1 MHSGIL
7 IPAVGTAASAK
18 KRREAVRLRT
28 LIAPAGVYGPRAA
41 LRLEA
46 MRHGEALA
54 KRVVEEALAEGG
66 GVKGAILALRA
77 IEVADPAVE
86 VTANVELPADPE
98 AIGRMSLRE
107 LEMLEAR
114 GLLGATEGATAS
126 AGELEQAATPDPA

>member
-1 MHSGIL
+1 L
-7 IPAVGTAASAK
+7 V
-18 KRREAVRLRT
+18 
-28 LIAPAGVYGPRAA
+28 
-41 LRLEA
+41 
-46 MRHGEALA
+46 EALA
-54 KRVVEEALAEGG
+54 KRAVEEALAEGG

-114 GLLGATEGATAS
+114 GFLGATEAATAS

>member
-1 MHSGIL
+1 M
-7 IPAVGTAASAK
+7 
-18 KRREAVRLRT
+18 
-28 LIAPAGVYGPRAA
+28 
-41 LRLEA
+41 
-46 MRHGEALA
+46 
-54 KRVVEEALAEGG
+54 
-66 GVKGAILALRA
+66 KGAILALRA

-114 GLLGATEGATAS
+114 GLLGAIEGATAS

>member
-1 MHSGIL
+1 MSYRARRGPDTL
-7 IPAVGTAASAK
+7 PSDGGGTLTLSLHPLLVAWSKRSAQ
-18 KRREAVRLRT
+18 EL
-28 LIAPAGVYGPRAA
+28 
-41 LRLEA
+41 
-46 MRHGEALA
+46 EALA